1 MVVRFV
7 EIWRLSVAADT
18 KRWSFAGP
26 KAANLLPHDAG
37 EDDVDLYG
45 GIAALGLAN
54 VHLFVSVATG
64 RSPNFSHQITTFLR
78 KHLYFSPSRKR
89 RVSVSKDTKRWSFA
103 SPKAAIPP

>member
-1 MVVRFV
+1 MVIYR
-7 EIWRLSVAADT
+7 
-18 KRWSFAGP
+18 P
-26 KAANLLPHDAG
+26 KDYANLLPHDAG

-78 KHLYFSPSRKR
+78 KHLEKM
-89 RVSVSKDTKRWSFA
+89 V
-103 SPKAAIPP
+103 I